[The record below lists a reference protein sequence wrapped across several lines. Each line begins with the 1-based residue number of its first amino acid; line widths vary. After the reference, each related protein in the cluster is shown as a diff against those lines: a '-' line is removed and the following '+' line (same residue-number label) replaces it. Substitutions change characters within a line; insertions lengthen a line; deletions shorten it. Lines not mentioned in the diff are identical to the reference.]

1 MTPSSIHA
9 LRSLELKKCPLRYA
23 CVYSQRNGPG
33 SEDKISYI
41 SSTKF
46 KSMNEK
52 MIPIYKHCQD
62 KCQNISGNLRLR
74 HSL

>member
-9 LRSLELKKCPLRYA
+9 LRSLELKKCSLRYA

-52 MIPIYKHCQD
+52 MIP
-62 KCQNISGNLRLR
+62 SNL
-74 HSL
+74 